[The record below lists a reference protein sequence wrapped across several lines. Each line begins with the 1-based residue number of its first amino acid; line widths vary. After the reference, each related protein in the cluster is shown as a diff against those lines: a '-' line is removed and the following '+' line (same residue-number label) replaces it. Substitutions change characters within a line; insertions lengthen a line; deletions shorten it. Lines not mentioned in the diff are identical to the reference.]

1 MAPLSNVGRAKHSF
15 MHEKIAYLIYA
26 FTNRFYSF
34 NGLRQY
40 KQKFGPV
47 WEPRY
52 VAYPKN
58 TWLLI
63 DMIGIYR
70 VDNRKVKRIS

>member
-1 MAPLSNVGRAKHSF
+1 

-70 VDNRKVKRIS
+70 VDNRKVKKDIIALIELNNTGVIC